1 MTASGSATP
10 AGTSPTASLLLGEL
24 DAAAGGAGG
33 QAGGKGAGHDGAS
46 AGSADAAA
54 ALAAQ
59 TGDPAATGPTF
70 APVLDD
76 SAAASQIA
84 AAAAS
89 GSAAA
94 ATATGAP
101 EGSAPSRTVAGLA
114 SQIVQNLD
122 SKITRFDVALD
133 PEGLGR
139 VNVSVEI
146 SAKGEMS
153 ARLSFEHPEAAN
165 AMASESVALR
175 QSLQDAGFQLKAE
188 DLTFQ
193 SGGQSGA
200 GGFAGGGSG
209 AFDDGQRPSGG
220 GAAAFSA
227 MNRLAD
233 LTDLSAMGAAS
244 GAAARGLDIRI

>member
-89 GSAAA
+89 GSAA